1 MPIEWWEHTSYYFR
15 DQISDM
21 IIAIAF
27 EHVSLE
33 IVRKGKGK
41 QVQRILGTMALLV
54 YVFMAGNN

>member
-1 MPIEWWEHTSYYFR
+1 
-15 DQISDM
+15 M